1 MNIVIDT
8 SAILAVLLNEPER
21 ESLISITRN
30 CNLLAL
36 HSLYWELG
44 NAISAM
50 FKKKRFS
57 FKQSETIIRL
67 FEQIPIQMYE
77 GNLIRSLEIANDLKT
92 YAYDAYMLEFAR
104 NHRAPLLTLDAN
116 LKENAKILKIAVLE
130 VKV

>member
-30 CNLLAL
+30 CNLLAP

-50 FKKKRFS
+50 FKKNRLN
-57 FKQSETIIRL
+57 FKQSQTIIRV
-67 FEQIPIQMYE
+67 FEQIPIQLYE
-77 GNLIRSLEIANDLKT
+77 TNLIKALEIAKDLKI
-92 YAYDAYMLEFAR
+92 YAYDAYMIECAR
-104 NHRAPLLTLDAN
+104 NHSAPLLTLDSN